1 MFIHRRRGWEIPQ
14 SAVTPRDAVL
24 NRRALMAG
32 ASGIVA
38 GTSGMLA
45 AVPALAQSGAVP
57 PLPAHTRNERF
68 QPGRA
73 LTAEREATT
82 YNNFYEFGSHKA
94 ISREAQRMPRRPWT
108 LKVEGMV
115 ERPLELDIDA
125 LIRLMPIEERIYRLR
140 CVEGW
145 AMTVPWTG
153 FPLAALLNMA
163 KPLGSAR
170 YVSFQTAQLPAVM
183 PGLRQSWYPWPH
195 MEACTIPEAQNDLTF
210 MPVGMFG
217 QPLPPQNGGPVR
229 VVFPWKY
236 GFKSG
241 KSIVRI
247 VVRETRPA
255 TFWGTI
261 QPAEYGFWAN
271 VNPAVAHPRWSQAT
285 ERLIGTNERVPT
297 QIWNGYGDQVASLYQ
312 GLQGERLFA

>member
-1 MFIHRRRGWEIPQ
+1 MVIHRRPGWNSPAHTITPQ
-14 SAVTPRDAVL
+14 DALL

-32 ASGIVA
+32 SA
-38 GTSGMLA
+38 GLLA
-45 AVPALAQSGAVP
+45 AAPALAQSGAVP
-57 PLPAHTRNERF
+57 PLPPHSRNPYFGPTR
-68 QPGRA
+68 A
-73 LTAEREATT
+73 ITAEREATT
-82 YNNFYEFGSHKA
+82 YNNFYEFGTHKT
-94 ISREAQRMPRRPWT
+94 ISRDAQRMPQRPWT

-115 ERPLELDIDA
+115 ERPREFDIDD
-125 LIRLMPIEERIYRLR
+125 LIRLMPIEERVLRLR
-140 CVEGW
+140 CVEAW

-153 FPLAALLNMA
+153 FPLAALMNLVR
-163 KPLGSAR
+163 PLGSAKFI
-170 YVSFQTAQLPAVM
+170 SFQTAQLPAVM

-195 MEACTIPEAQNDLTF
+195 MEACTIAEGANALSF
-210 MPVGMFG
+210 MPVGMYG

-229 VVFPWKY
+229 VLFPWKY

-241 KSIVRI
+241 KSLVRI
-247 VVRETRPA
+247 VFQEQRPP

-297 QIWNGYGDQVASLYQ
+297 QMWNGYGEQVASMYE